1 MTSKKT
7 RLLLSL
13 YQNKLFL
20 VIETGFLILFP
31 LFLLQFKPEL
41 LYLRKLVM
49 LFSLLYIWFVM
60 KTQEISLRRIGLT
73 TKNLVDSFKPL
84 FIVIILVAISV
95 ALFISFN
102 LHSHF
107 LFIEQV
113 ANETQYKPLFVILLG
128 TLLSAFLQEIIFRG
142 YYISRLELISKN
154 RFFLTLW
161 PTIIF
166 SLIHIPFNNITLVIF
181 TFILGV
187 IYANNFLKYRNL
199 ISLIISHAILIAI
212 LLLQMSLIW

>member
-187 IYANNFLKYRNL
+187 F
-199 ISLIISHAILIAI
+199 
-212 LLLQMSLIW
+212 